1 MERMDFFARRDEITK
16 ERCRLLREKNGYVPG
31 AHREED
37 SIRNKD
43 KKLDKTKKIHQEKL
57 DLWLDNKFK
66 HYKAVPGCSPPSH
79 DVVKEF
85 IRWCVSS
92 ATGRLSEGKQPTV
105 RTVKA
110 WAERFFG
117 GFKESTKTEVPQKDR
132 KEVYDWI
139 KNTLTAEGI
148 VVDQKKQKYNF
159 KRDDFLK
166 VVASI
171 WQADHQKFI
180 PGLTK
185 VLILFALQLYLFTGA
200 RVGTFMPSDEDKHYK
215 GLRYEVFNQKWLKN
229 NRGEKYTVFGIGIRD
244 SNKPQFASGQL
255 LLALALAHGALFGI
269 ETVSDLEEFDLSN
282 GEIPLEW
289 KESFK
294 TKPIFR
300 NVTADGPQEIPLTN
314 KEFSSYL
321 HQIFDAAGYS
331 EHPTIHCLR
340 RNLAKE
346 VEARYGSAPVSQI
359 LAHRDPKTFPDHY
372 QAHCSSIDT
381 VSAVLDEKG
390 ETKHI
395 EYFQGYT
402 QFCVPGLPVNLPA
415 HIEESI
421 LMLPEMVELR
431 SRIGDLRKCN
441 NQTDLRDA
449 KLRYRNA
456 LVRQRR
462 FELKRYQTSWV
473 QARRDQK
480 ILNRGKEQP
489 VSVTN
494 DVCIRAQSL
503 IMPEI
508 ARIATAM
515 SRTTELSFEEKIMF
529 VKDLQTQ
536 CFRDFDVVY
545 LPNES
550 PIHSACPAKACQ
562 VIITSLK
569 KSERSTHIHACVRS
583 EKAADFQVSES
594 QMRFCYECMEW
605 CLLSEWRDH
614 CNAHLQSW
622 ETQHCEVIIYRH
634 TVIRPGYCPLCLWNA
649 YLPAEERLDYWLKS
663 GNLRQH
669 IEEQHMC
676 RLQWPTTKPV
686 CGCAQEFD
694 NERDLRHHLHDI
706 HGLNKAIWSSP
717 KLPRKRK
724 RAFKTELE
732 AQRSST
738 ELEEERPKRLRFYP
752 HPPPRHEQQPD
763 QIFVPIS
770 ASLSYVEEHPERY
783 YCSELS
789 DTPSESSRSSAAASY
804 FPAADSSLSSPPTT
818 PGLEVIDP
826 RILKPIELRMG
837 DDCEPYNQATVQL
850 DPPDL
855 SMDELA
861 AKNEPYT
868 CQKLSKRSSKDCAG
882 KEANERPGKAL
893 RPDSLI
899 SPSNQR
905 PKLRREEYHHM
916 QAESDDKTLSGN
928 QACVSLT
935 RVKPRSQ
942 SPLNNLGDLSTRKL
956 RQKLNTREK

>member
-1 MERMDFFARRDEITK
+1 MERMDFFVRRDEIIK
-16 ERCRLLREKNGYVPG
+16 ERRRLLREKNEYVPG

-43 KKLDKTKKIHQEKL
+43 KKLDKTKQIHQEML
-57 DLWLDNKFK
+57 DLWLDFTADPSNEFK
-66 HYKAVPGCSPPSH
+66 HYKTVPGCLPPSH

-117 GFKESTKTEVPQKDR
+117 GFKESTKTE
-132 KEVYDWI
+132 WI

-148 VVDQKKQKYNF
+148 VVNQKKQKYNF

-166 VVASI
+166 IVASI
-171 WQADHQKFI
+171 WQSDHQKFI

-200 RVGTFMPSDEDKHYK
+200 RVGTFMPSDEDKHHK
-215 GLRYEVFNQKWLKN
+215 GLRYEDIKLVLFPSSTAPWEVGWRVNQKWLKN
-229 NRGEKYTVFGIGIRD
+229 NRDEKYTVFGIGIRD

-269 ETVSDLEEFDLSN
+269 ETLSDLEECDLSN

-346 VEARYGSAPVSQI
+346 VESRYGSAPVSQI
-359 LAHRDPKTFPDHY
+359 LAHRDPKTFPEHY

-381 VSAVLDEKG
+381 VSAVLDEKA
-390 ETKHI
+390 ETNHI

-402 QFCVPGLPVNLPA
+402 QFREPGLPVNLPA

-421 LMLPEMVELR
+421 LMLPEIVELR
-431 SRIGDLRKCN
+431 SRIGELKKCD
-441 NQTDLRDA
+441 NQTDLPA
-449 KLRYRNA
+449 TKLRYRNA

-536 CFRDFDVVY
+536 CSRDFDVVY

-550 PIHSACPAKACQ
+550 PIHGACPAKACQ
-562 VIITSLK
+562 VIITS
-569 KSERSTHIHACVRS
+569 
-583 EKAADFQVSES
+583 
-594 QMRFCYECMEW
+594 
-605 CLLSEWRDH
+605 
-614 CNAHLQSW
+614 
-622 ETQHCEVIIYRH
+622 
-634 TVIRPGYCPLCLWNA
+634 P
-649 YLPAEERLDYWLKS
+649 
-663 GNLRQH
+663 
-669 IEEQHMC
+669 
-676 RLQWPTTKPV
+676 KP
-686 CGCAQEFD
+686 
-694 NERDLRHHLHDI
+694 
-706 HGLNKAIWSSP
+706 
-717 KLPRKRK
+717 PRKRK
-724 RAFKTELE
+724 RACKVELE

-738 ELEEERPKRLRFYP
+738 KPEEERPKRFRFRPY
-752 HPPPRHEQQPD
+752 PPPRHEQQSD
-763 QIFVPIS
+763 HIFVPVP
-770 ASLSYVEEHPERY
+770 ALLSYVEEHPERY

-789 DTPSESSRSSAAASY
+789 DTPSESSRSSSAASY
-804 FPAADSSLSSPPTT
+804 FSAADSPLSSPPTT
-818 PGLEVIDP
+818 PRLDVIDP
-826 RILKPIELRMG
+826 RILKPIGLYMEDG
-837 DDCEPYNQATVQL
+837 CQPYNQAPIQL
-850 DPPDL
+850 DSPDL
-855 SMDELA
+855 SMDELET
-861 AKNEPYT
+861 KNEPST
-868 CQKLSKRSSKDCAG
+868 CPKLAKRSSEDCAG
-882 KEANERPGKAL
+882 NEADERPSKAL
-893 RPDSLI
+893 RTDSLV

-905 PKLRREEYHHM
+905 PKLRRKEHHHT
-916 QAESDDKTLSGN
+916 QAESNNKALCGN
-928 QACVSLT
+928 QANVPLT
-935 RVKPRSQ
+935 RAKSRSQ
-942 SPLNNLGDLSTRKL
+942 PPLNNPGDLSTRKL
-956 RQKLNTREK
+956 RQKLNTKEKRKLLELKGQNLTLRQIGLHFLNIDMAFLRQAWKDLELPQRCTRSGANRTARRKYAR